1 MPQNTIS
8 YSLLKEMRAAEPPDA
23 SSQPFPC
30 FACGGETA
38 CVQGTRTRK
47 CAACDIY
54 ELRHTEAYL
63 PAARTVHAVPAGPD
77 KGLPYLDHSRGHYPS
92 PA

>member
-1 MPQNTIS
+1 MPQNMIS
-8 YSLLKEMRAAEPPDA
+8 SSLQKEIMAAETRDA

-30 FACGGETA
+30 FSCGGET
-38 CVQGTRTRK
+38 VPVWRTHIRR
-47 CAACDIY
+47 CAACDVY
-54 ELRHTEAYL
+54 EMRRTKVYL